1 MIYQS
6 HFWAYIYKK
15 IKAVIW
21 KDTHTLM
28 FIAVLFTTAK
38 TQLVI
43 IFLFQ
48 LMIIEHLSYARMVAE
63 TRHAAVNKT
72 VTISALILLSI

>member
-1 MIYQS
+1 M
-6 HFWAYIYKK
+6 
-15 IKAVIW
+15 
-21 KDTHTLM
+21 
-28 FIAVLFTTAK
+28 
-38 TQLVI
+38 I